1 MRKHS
6 LIMLAAGLLGFAAC
20 TGDLEDRVTSLE
32 NRLDKLEAMVNDNV
46 TSIKAILE
54 ANAKAVTINSVTT
67 TDNGYVINFSNGT
80 TATITNGQDGQDG
93 QDGAPGKD
101 GKDAVAPQIGVQEID
116 GILYWTV
123 NGELLK
129 FNGENI
135 RVTGNDGQDGT
146 PGQDGQDG
154 TPGQDGK
161 DGLTPQ
167 FKVEDGKWYV
177 KFDGT
182 EWSEVGSAVTEV
194 KSVVT
199 VETTDEAYIFHI
211 DETTVEIPKTNA
223 FAIKLDQADAIELK
237 AGERIMLTYNIVGE
251 DETTHVAVESSNFK
265 AELDEYTKTLFITA
279 PAEPVDGY
287 VLIKAT
293 RNSDGAHSAQHI
305 TFHIQDTVYGMF
317 GGEITNGED
326 IYGEW

>member
-20 TGDLEDRVTSLE
+20 TGELEDRVTSLE
-32 NRLDKLEAMVNDNV
+32 NRLDKLEALVNDNV
-46 TSIKAILE
+46 NSIKALVE

-67 TDNGYVINFSNGT
+67 TDNGYVIKFSDGT
-80 TATITNGQDGQDG
+80 TATIANG
-93 QDGAPGKD
+93 QDGAPGQD
-101 GKDAVAPQIGVQEID
+101 GKDAAAPQIGVQEID
-116 GILYWTV
+116 GVLYWTV

-135 RVTGNDGQDGT
+135 RVTGNDGQDGA
-146 PGQDGQDG
+146 PGQA
-154 TPGQDGK
+154 GQDGK
-161 DGLTPQ
+161 DGITPQ
-167 FKVEDGKWYV
+167 FKVEEGKWYIS
-177 KFDGT
+177 FDG
-182 EWSEVGSAVTEV
+182 EVWSEVGSAVTEV

-211 DETTVEIPKTNA
+211 DDTTISIPKTNA
-223 FAIKLDQADAIELK
+223 FSLKLDQDDSIELK

-326 IYGEW
+326 IYVEW

>member
-1 MRKHS
+1 
-6 LIMLAAGLLGFAAC
+6 MLAAGLLGFAAC
-20 TGDLEDRVTSLE
+20 TGELEDRVTSLE
-32 NRLDKLEAMVNDNV
+32 NRLDKLEALVNDNV
-46 TSIKAILE
+46 NSIKALVE

-67 TDNGYVINFSNGT
+67 TDNGYVIKFSDGT
-80 TATITNGQDGQDG
+80 TATITNGQDGAPGQDG
-93 QDGAPGKD
+93 QDG
-101 GKDAVAPQIGVQEID
+101 KDAAAPQIGVQEID
-116 GILYWTV
+116 GVLYWTV

-135 RVTGNDGQDGT
+135 RVTGNDGQDGA

-154 TPGQDGK
+154 K
-161 DGLTPQ
+161 DGITPQ
-167 FKVEDGKWYV
+167 FKVEEGKWYIS
-177 KFDGT
+177 FDG
-182 EWSEVGSAVTEV
+182 EVWSEVGSAVTEV

-211 DETTVEIPKTNA
+211 DDTTISIPKTNA
-223 FAIKLDQADAIELK
+223 FSLKLDQDDSIELK

-265 AELDEYTKTLFITA
+265 AELDEYTKTLFITD

>member
-20 TGDLEDRVTSLE
+20 TGELEDRVTSLE
-32 NRLDKLEAMVNDNV
+32 NRLDKLEALVNDNV
-46 TSIKAILE
+46 NSIKALVE

-67 TDNGYVINFSNGT
+67 TDNGYVIKFSDGT
-80 TATITNGQDGQDG
+80 TATITNGQDGAPGQDG
-93 QDGAPGKD
+93 QDGAPGQD
-101 GKDAVAPQIGVQEID
+101 GKDAAAPQIGVQEID
-116 GILYWTV
+116 GVLYWTV

-135 RVTGNDGQDGT
+135 RVTGNDGQDGA

-154 TPGQDGK
+154 K
-161 DGLTPQ
+161 DGITPQ
-167 FKVEDGKWYV
+167 FKVEEGKWYIS
-177 KFDGT
+177 FDG
-182 EWSEVGSAVTEV
+182 EVWSEVGSAVTEV

-211 DETTVEIPKTNA
+211 DDTTISIPKTNA
-223 FAIKLDQADAIELK
+223 FSLKLDQNDSIELK

-317 GGEITNGED
+317 GGEITYGED
-326 IYGEW
+326 IYVEW

>member
-1 MRKHS
+1 
-6 LIMLAAGLLGFAAC
+6 MLAAGLLGFAAC
-20 TGDLEDRVTSLE
+20 TGELEDRVTSLE
-32 NRLDKLEAMVNDNV
+32 NRLDKLEALVNDNV
-46 TSIKAILE
+46 NSIKALVE

-67 TDNGYVINFSNGT
+67 TDNGYVIKFSDGT
-80 TATITNGQDGQDG
+80 TATITNGQDGAPGQNG
-93 QDGAPGKD
+93 QDGAPGQD
-101 GKDAVAPQIGVQEID
+101 GKDAAAPQIGVQEID
-116 GILYWTV
+116 GVLYWTV

-135 RVTGNDGQDGT
+135 RVTGNDGQDGA

-154 TPGQDGK
+154 K
-161 DGLTPQ
+161 DGITPQ
-167 FKVEDGKWYV
+167 FKVEEGKWYIS
-177 KFDGT
+177 FDG
-182 EWSEVGSAVTEV
+182 EVWSEVGSAVTEV

-211 DETTVEIPKTNA
+211 DDTTISIPKTNA
-223 FAIKLDQADAIELK
+223 FSLKLDQDDSIELK

>member
-1 MRKHS
+1 
-6 LIMLAAGLLGFAAC
+6 MLAAGLLGFAAC
-20 TGDLEDRVTSLE
+20 TGELEDRVTSLE
-32 NRLDKLEAMVNDNV
+32 NRLDKLEALVNDNV
-46 TSIKAILE
+46 NSIKALVE

-67 TDNGYVINFSNGT
+67 TDNGYVIKFSDGT
-80 TATITNGQDGQDG
+80 TATITNGQDGAPGQNG
-93 QDGAPGKD
+93 QDGAPGQD
-101 GKDAVAPQIGVQEID
+101 GKDAAAPQIGVQEID
-116 GILYWTV
+116 GVLYWTV

-135 RVTGNDGQDGT
+135 RVTGNDGQDGA
-146 PGQDGQDG
+146 PGQA
-154 TPGQDGK
+154 GQDGK
-161 DGLTPQ
+161 DGITPQ
-167 FKVEDGKWYV
+167 FKVEEGKWYIS
-177 KFDGT
+177 FDG
-182 EWSEVGSAVTEV
+182 EVWSEVGSAVTEV

-211 DETTVEIPKTNA
+211 DDTTISIPKTNA
-223 FAIKLDQADAIELK
+223 FSLRLDQNDSIELK

>member
-20 TGDLEDRVTSLE
+20 TGELEDRVTSLE
-32 NRLDKLEAMVNDNV
+32 NRLDKLEALVNDNV
-46 TSIKAILE
+46 NSIKALVE

-67 TDNGYVINFSNGT
+67 TDNGYVIKFSDGT
-80 TATITNGQDGQDG
+80 TATITNGQDGAPGQNG
-93 QDGAPGKD
+93 QDGAPGQD
-101 GKDAVAPQIGVQEID
+101 GKDAAAPQIGVQEIE
-116 GILYWTV
+116 GVLYWTV

-135 RVTGNDGQDGT
+135 RVTGNDGQDGA
-146 PGQDGQDG
+146 PGQA
-154 TPGQDGK
+154 GQDGK
-161 DGLTPQ
+161 DGITPQ
-167 FKVEDGKWYV
+167 FKVEEGKWYIS
-177 KFDGT
+177 FDG
-182 EWSEVGSAVTEV
+182 EVWSEVGSAVTEV

-211 DETTVEIPKTNA
+211 DDTTVSIPKTNA
-223 FAIKLDQADAIELK
+223 FSLKLDQNDSIELK

-326 IYGEW
+326 IYVEW

>member
-20 TGDLEDRVTSLE
+20 TGELEDRVTSLE
-32 NRLDKLEAMVNDNV
+32 NRLDKLEALVNDNV
-46 TSIKAILE
+46 NSIKALVE

-67 TDNGYVINFSNGT
+67 TDNGYVIKFSDGT
-80 TATITNGQDGQDG
+80 TATITNGQDGAPGQDG
-93 QDGAPGKD
+93 QDGAPGQD
-101 GKDAVAPQIGVQEID
+101 GKDAAAPQIGVQEID
-116 GILYWTV
+116 GVLYWTV

-135 RVTGNDGQDGT
+135 RVTGNDGQDGA

-154 TPGQDGK
+154 K
-161 DGLTPQ
+161 DGITPQ
-167 FKVEDGKWYV
+167 FKVEEGKWYIS
-177 KFDGT
+177 FDG
-182 EWSEVGSAVTEV
+182 EVWSEVGSAVTEV

-211 DETTVEIPKTNA
+211 DDTTISIPKTNA
-223 FAIKLDQADAIELK
+223 FSLKLDQNDSIELK

-251 DETTHVAVESSNFK
+251 DKTTHVAVESSNFK

>member
-20 TGDLEDRVTSLE
+20 TGELEDRVTSLE
-32 NRLDKLEAMVNDNV
+32 NRLDKLEALVNDNV
-46 TSIKAILE
+46 NSIKALVE

-67 TDNGYVINFSNGT
+67 TDNGYVIKFSDGT
-80 TATITNGQDGQDG
+80 TATITNGQDGAPGQNG
-93 QDGAPGKD
+93 QDGAPGQD
-101 GKDAVAPQIGVQEID
+101 GKDAAAPQIGVQEID
-116 GILYWTV
+116 GVLYWTV

-135 RVTGNDGQDGT
+135 RVTGNDGQDGA

-154 TPGQDGK
+154 K
-161 DGLTPQ
+161 DGITPQ
-167 FKVEDGKWYV
+167 FKVEEGKWYIS
-177 KFDGT
+177 FDG
-182 EWSEVGSAVTEV
+182 EVWSEVGSAVTEV

-211 DETTVEIPKTNA
+211 DDTTVSIPKTNA
-223 FAIKLDQADAIELK
+223 FSLKLDQKDSIEVK

-251 DETTHVAVESSNFK
+251 DKTTHVAVESSNFK

>member
-20 TGDLEDRVTSLE
+20 TGELEDRVTSLE
-32 NRLDKLEAMVNDNV
+32 NRLDKLEALVNDNV
-46 TSIKAILE
+46 NSIKALVE

-67 TDNGYVINFSNGT
+67 TDNGYVIKFSDGT
-80 TATITNGQDGQDG
+80 TATITNGQDGAPGQNG
-93 QDGAPGKD
+93 QDGAPGQD
-101 GKDAVAPQIGVQEID
+101 GKDAAAPQIGVQEID
-116 GILYWTV
+116 GVLYWTV

-135 RVTGNDGQDGT
+135 RVTGNDGQDGA
-146 PGQDGQDG
+146 PGQA
-154 TPGQDGK
+154 GQDGK
-161 DGLTPQ
+161 DGITPQ
-167 FKVEDGKWYV
+167 FKVEEGKWYIS
-177 KFDGT
+177 FDG
-182 EWSEVGSAVTEV
+182 EVWSEVGSAVTEV

-211 DETTVEIPKTNA
+211 DDTTVSIPKTNA
-223 FAIKLDQADAIELK
+223 FSLKLDQNDSIELK

>member
-1 MRKHS
+1 
-6 LIMLAAGLLGFAAC
+6 MLAAGLLGFAAC
-20 TGDLEDRVTSLE
+20 TGELEDRVTSLE
-32 NRLDKLEAMVNDNV
+32 NRLDKLEALVNDNV
-46 TSIKAILE
+46 NSIKALVE

-67 TDNGYVINFSNGT
+67 TDNGYVIKFSDGT
-80 TATITNGQDGQDG
+80 TATITNGQDGAPGQDG
-93 QDGAPGKD
+93 QDGAPGQD
-101 GKDAVAPQIGVQEID
+101 GKDAADPQIGVQEID
-116 GILYWTV
+116 GVLYWTV

-135 RVTGNDGQDGT
+135 RVTGNDGQDGA

-154 TPGQDGK
+154 K
-161 DGLTPQ
+161 DGITPQ
-167 FKVEDGKWYV
+167 FKVEEGKWYIS
-177 KFDGT
+177 FDG
-182 EWSEVGSAVTEV
+182 EVWSEVGSAVTEV

-211 DETTVEIPKTNA
+211 DDTTISIPKTNA
-223 FAIKLDQADAIELK
+223 FSLKLDQDDSIELK

>member
-20 TGDLEDRVTSLE
+20 TGELEDRVTSLE
-32 NRLDKLEAMVNDNV
+32 NRLDKLEALVNDNV
-46 TSIKAILE
+46 NSIKALVE

-67 TDNGYVINFSNGT
+67 TDNGYVIKFSDGT
-80 TATITNGQDGQDG
+80 TATITNGQDGAPGQNG
-93 QDGAPGKD
+93 QDGAPGQD
-101 GKDAVAPQIGVQEID
+101 GKDAAAPQIGVQEID
-116 GILYWTV
+116 GVLYWTV

-135 RVTGNDGQDGT
+135 RVTGNDGQDGA
-146 PGQDGQDG
+146 PGQA
-154 TPGQDGK
+154 GQDGK
-161 DGLTPQ
+161 DGITPQ
-167 FKVEDGKWYV
+167 FKVEEGKWYIS
-177 KFDGT
+177 FDGT

-211 DETTVEIPKTNA
+211 DDTTVSIPKTNA
-223 FAIKLDQADAIELK
+223 FSLKLDQNDSIELK

>member
-1 MRKHS
+1 
-6 LIMLAAGLLGFAAC
+6 MLAAGLLGFAAC
-20 TGDLEDRVTSLE
+20 TGELEDRVTSLE
-32 NRLDKLEAMVNDNV
+32 NRLDKLEALVNDNV
-46 TSIKAILE
+46 NSIKALVE

-67 TDNGYVINFSNGT
+67 TDNGYVIKFSDGT
-80 TATITNGQDGQDG
+80 TATITNGQDGAPGQNG
-93 QDGAPGKD
+93 QDGAPGQD
-101 GKDAVAPQIGVQEID
+101 GKDAAAPQIGVQEID
-116 GILYWTV
+116 GVLYWTV

-135 RVTGNDGQDGT
+135 RVTGNDGQDGA

-154 TPGQDGK
+154 K
-161 DGLTPQ
+161 DGITPQ
-167 FKVEDGKWYV
+167 FKVEEGKWYIS
-177 KFDGT
+177 FDG
-182 EWSEVGSAVTEV
+182 EVWSEVGSAVTEV

-211 DETTVEIPKTNA
+211 DDTTISIPKTNA
-223 FAIKLDQADAIELK
+223 FSLRLDQKDSIELK

>member
-20 TGDLEDRVTSLE
+20 TGELEDRVTSLE
-32 NRLDKLEAMVNDNV
+32 NRLDKLEALVNDNV
-46 TSIKAILE
+46 NSIKALVE

-67 TDNGYVINFSNGT
+67 TDNGYVIKFSDGT
-80 TATITNGQDGQDG
+80 TATITNGQDGAPGQDG
-93 QDGAPGKD
+93 QDGAPGQD
-101 GKDAVAPQIGVQEID
+101 GKDAAAPQIGVQEID
-116 GILYWTV
+116 GVLYWTV

-135 RVTGNDGQDGT
+135 RVTGNDGQDGA
-146 PGQDGQDG
+146 PGQA
-154 TPGQDGK
+154 GQDGK
-161 DGLTPQ
+161 DGITPQ
-167 FKVEDGKWYV
+167 FKVEEGKWYIS
-177 KFDGT
+177 FDG
-182 EWSEVGSAVTEV
+182 EVWSEVGSAVTEV

-211 DETTVEIPKTNA
+211 DDTTISIPKTNA
-223 FAIKLDQADAIELK
+223 FSLRLDQKDSIELK

>member
-1 MRKHS
+1 
-6 LIMLAAGLLGFAAC
+6 MLAAGLLGFAAC

-80 TATITNGQDGQDG
+80 TATITNGQDGAPGQNG
-93 QDGAPGKD
+93 QDGAPGQD
-101 GKDAVAPQIGVQEID
+101 GKDAAAPQIGVQEID
-116 GILYWTV
+116 GVLYWTV

-135 RVTGNDGQDGT
+135 RVTGNDGQDGA
-146 PGQDGQDG
+146 PGQA
-154 TPGQDGK
+154 GQDGK
-161 DGLTPQ
+161 DGITPQ
-167 FKVEDGKWYV
+167 FKVEEGKWYIS
-177 KFDGT
+177 FDG
-182 EWSEVGSAVTEV
+182 EVWSEVGSAVTEV

-211 DETTVEIPKTNA
+211 DDTTISIPKTNA
-223 FAIKLDQADAIELK
+223 FSLKLDQNDSIELK

-251 DETTHVAVESSNFK
+251 DKTTHVAVESSNFK

-326 IYGEW
+326 IYVEW

>member
-1 MRKHS
+1 
-6 LIMLAAGLLGFAAC
+6 MLAAGLLGFAAC
-20 TGDLEDRVTSLE
+20 TGELEDRVTSLE
-32 NRLDKLEAMVNDNV
+32 NRLDKLEALVNDNV
-46 TSIKAILE
+46 NSIKALVE

-67 TDNGYVINFSNGT
+67 TDNGYVIKFSDGT
-80 TATITNGQDGQDG
+80 TATITNGQDGAPGQDG
-93 QDGAPGKD
+93 QDGAPGQD
-101 GKDAVAPQIGVQEID
+101 GKDAAAPQIGVQEID
-116 GILYWTV
+116 GVLYWTV

-135 RVTGNDGQDGT
+135 RVTGNDGQDGA
-146 PGQDGQDG
+146 PGQA
-154 TPGQDGK
+154 GQDGK
-161 DGLTPQ
+161 DGITPQ
-167 FKVEDGKWYV
+167 FKVEEGKWYIS
-177 KFDGT
+177 FDG
-182 EWSEVGSAVTEV
+182 EVWSEVGSAVTEV

-211 DETTVEIPKTNA
+211 DDTTISIPKTNA
-223 FAIKLDQADAIELK
+223 FSLRLDQKDSIELK

>member
-1 MRKHS
+1 
-6 LIMLAAGLLGFAAC
+6 MLAAGLLGFAAC
-20 TGDLEDRVTSLE
+20 TGELEDRVTSLE
-32 NRLDKLEAMVNDNV
+32 NRLDKLEALVNDNV
-46 TSIKAILE
+46 NSIKALVE

-67 TDNGYVINFSNGT
+67 TDNGYVIKFSDGT
-80 TATITNGQDGQDG
+80 TATITNGQDGAPGQNG
-93 QDGAPGKD
+93 QDGAPGQD
-101 GKDAVAPQIGVQEID
+101 GKDAAAPQIGVQEID
-116 GILYWTV
+116 GVLYWTV

-135 RVTGNDGQDGT
+135 RVTGNDGQDGA

-154 TPGQDGK
+154 K
-161 DGLTPQ
+161 DGITPQ
-167 FKVEDGKWYV
+167 FKVEEGKWYIS
-177 KFDGT
+177 FDG
-182 EWSEVGSAVTEV
+182 EVWSEVGSAVTEV

-211 DETTVEIPKTNA
+211 DDTTISIPKTNA
-223 FAIKLDQADAIELK
+223 FSLKLDQDDSIELK

-326 IYGEW
+326 IYREW

>member
-1 MRKHS
+1 
-6 LIMLAAGLLGFAAC
+6 MLAAGLLGFAAC
-20 TGDLEDRVTSLE
+20 TGELEDRVTSLE
-32 NRLDKLEAMVNDNV
+32 NRLDKLEALVNDNV
-46 TSIKAILE
+46 NSIKALVE

-67 TDNGYVINFSNGT
+67 TDNGYVIKFSDGT
-80 TATITNGQDGQDG
+80 TATITNGQDGAPGQNG
-93 QDGAPGKD
+93 QDGAPGQD
-101 GKDAVAPQIGVQEID
+101 GKDAAAPQIGVQEID
-116 GILYWTV
+116 GVLYWTV

-135 RVTGNDGQDGT
+135 RVTGNDGQDGA

-154 TPGQDGK
+154 K
-161 DGLTPQ
+161 DGITPQ
-167 FKVEDGKWYV
+167 FKVEEGKWYIS
-177 KFDGT
+177 FDG
-182 EWSEVGSAVTEV
+182 EVWSEVGSAVTEV

-211 DETTVEIPKTNA
+211 DDTTISIPKTNA
-223 FAIKLDQADAIELK
+223 FSLKLDQNDSIELK

-251 DETTHVAVESSNFK
+251 DKTTHVAVESSNFK

-326 IYGEW
+326 IYVEW

>member
-1 MRKHS
+1 
-6 LIMLAAGLLGFAAC
+6 MLAAGLLGFAAC
-20 TGDLEDRVTSLE
+20 TGELEDRVTSLE
-32 NRLDKLEAMVNDNV
+32 NRLDKLEALVNDNV
-46 TSIKAILE
+46 NSIKALVE

-67 TDNGYVINFSNGT
+67 TDNGYVIKFSDGT
-80 TATITNGQDGQDG
+80 TATITNGQDGAPGQNG
-93 QDGAPGKD
+93 QDGAPGQD
-101 GKDAVAPQIGVQEID
+101 GKDAAAPQIGVQEID
-116 GILYWTV
+116 GVLYWTV

-135 RVTGNDGQDGT
+135 RVTGNDGQDGA

-154 TPGQDGK
+154 K
-161 DGLTPQ
+161 DGITPQ
-167 FKVEDGKWYV
+167 FKVEEGKWYIS
-177 KFDGT
+177 FDG
-182 EWSEVGSAVTEV
+182 EVWSEVGSAVTEV

-211 DETTVEIPKTNA
+211 DDTTISIPKTNA
-223 FAIKLDQADAIELK
+223 FSLKLDQNDSIELK

-326 IYGEW
+326 IYVEW

>member
-20 TGDLEDRVTSLE
+20 TGELEDRVTSLE
-32 NRLDKLEAMVNDNV
+32 NRLDKLEALVNDNV
-46 TSIKAILE
+46 NSIKALVE

-67 TDNGYVINFSNGT
+67 TDNGYVIKFSDGT
-80 TATITNGQDGQDG
+80 TATITNGQDGAPGQDG
-93 QDGAPGKD
+93 QDGAPGQD
-101 GKDAVAPQIGVQEID
+101 GKDAAAPQIGVQEID
-116 GILYWTV
+116 GVLYWTV

-135 RVTGNDGQDGT
+135 RVTGNDGQDGA
-146 PGQDGQDG
+146 PGQA
-154 TPGQDGK
+154 GQDGK
-161 DGLTPQ
+161 DGITPQ
-167 FKVEDGKWYV
+167 FKVEEGKWYIS
-177 KFDGT
+177 FDG
-182 EWSEVGSAVTEV
+182 EVWSEVGSAVTEV

-199 VETTDEAYIFHI
+199 VETTDKAYIFHI
-211 DETTVEIPKTNA
+211 DDTTISIPKTNA
-223 FAIKLDQADAIELK
+223 FSLRLDQKDSIELK

-251 DETTHVAVESSNFK
+251 DKTTHVAVESSNSK

>member
-20 TGDLEDRVTSLE
+20 TGELEDRVTSLE
-32 NRLDKLEAMVNDNV
+32 NRLDKLEALVNDNV
-46 TSIKAILE
+46 NSIKALVE

-67 TDNGYVINFSNGT
+67 TDNGYVIKFSDGT
-80 TATITNGQDGQDG
+80 TATITNGQDGAPGQDG
-93 QDGAPGKD
+93 QDGAPGQD
-101 GKDAVAPQIGVQEID
+101 GKDAAAPQIGVQEID
-116 GILYWTV
+116 GVLYWTV

-135 RVTGNDGQDGT
+135 RVTGNDGQDGA

-154 TPGQDGK
+154 K
-161 DGLTPQ
+161 DGITPQ
-167 FKVEDGKWYV
+167 FKVEEGKWYIS
-177 KFDGT
+177 FDG
-182 EWSEVGSAVTEV
+182 EVWSEVGSAVTEV

-211 DETTVEIPKTNA
+211 DDTTVSIPKTNA
-223 FAIKLDQADAIELK
+223 FSLKLDQNDSIELK

-326 IYGEW
+326 IYVEW

>member
-1 MRKHS
+1 
-6 LIMLAAGLLGFAAC
+6 MLAAGLLGFAAC
-20 TGDLEDRVTSLE
+20 TGELEDRVTSLE
-32 NRLDKLEAMVNDNV
+32 NRLDKLEALVNDNV
-46 TSIKAILE
+46 NSIKALVE

-67 TDNGYVINFSNGT
+67 TDNGYVIKFSDGT
-80 TATITNGQDGQDG
+80 TATITNGQDGAPGQDG
-93 QDGAPGKD
+93 QDGAPGQD
-101 GKDAVAPQIGVQEID
+101 GKDAAAPQIGVQEID
-116 GILYWTV
+116 GVLYWTV

-135 RVTGNDGQDGT
+135 RVTGNDGQDGA

-154 TPGQDGK
+154 K
-161 DGLTPQ
+161 DGITPQ
-167 FKVEDGKWYV
+167 FKVEEGKWYIS
-177 KFDGT
+177 FDG
-182 EWSEVGSAVTEV
+182 EVWSEVGSAVTEV

-211 DETTVEIPKTNA
+211 DDTTISIPKTNA
-223 FAIKLDQADAIELK
+223 FSLRLDQKDSIELK

-251 DETTHVAVESSNFK
+251 DKTTHVAVESSNFK

>member
-20 TGDLEDRVTSLE
+20 TGELEDRVTSLE
-32 NRLDKLEAMVNDNV
+32 NRLDKLEALVNDNV
-46 TSIKAILE
+46 NSIKALVE

-67 TDNGYVINFSNGT
+67 TDNGYVIKFSDGT
-80 TATITNGQDGQDG
+80 TATITNGQDGAPGQNG
-93 QDGAPGKD
+93 QDGAPGQD
-101 GKDAVAPQIGVQEID
+101 GKDAAAPQIGVQEID
-116 GILYWTV
+116 GVLYWTV

-135 RVTGNDGQDGT
+135 RVTGNDGQDGA

-154 TPGQDGK
+154 K
-161 DGLTPQ
+161 DGITPQ
-167 FKVEDGKWYV
+167 FKVEEGKWYIS
-177 KFDGT
+177 FDG
-182 EWSEVGSAVTEV
+182 EVWSEVGSAVTEV

-211 DETTVEIPKTNA
+211 DDTTISIPKTNA
-223 FAIKLDQADAIELK
+223 FSLKLDQNDSIELK

-326 IYGEW
+326 IYVEW

>member
-20 TGDLEDRVTSLE
+20 TGELEDRVTSLE
-32 NRLDKLEAMVNDNV
+32 NRLDKLEALVNDNV
-46 TSIKAILE
+46 NSIKALVE

-67 TDNGYVINFSNGT
+67 TDNGYVIKFSDGT
-80 TATITNGQDGQDG
+80 TATITNGQDGAPGQDG
-93 QDGAPGKD
+93 QDGAPGQD
-101 GKDAVAPQIGVQEID
+101 GKDAAAPQIGVQEID
-116 GILYWTV
+116 GVLYWTV

-135 RVTGNDGQDGT
+135 RVTGNDGQDGA

-154 TPGQDGK
+154 K
-161 DGLTPQ
+161 DGITPQ
-167 FKVEDGKWYV
+167 FKVEEGKWYIS
-177 KFDGT
+177 FDG
-182 EWSEVGSAVTEV
+182 EVWSEVGSAVTEV

-211 DETTVEIPKTNA
+211 DDTTISIPKTNA
-223 FAIKLDQADAIELK
+223 FSLKLDQDDSIELK
-237 AGERIMLTYNIVGE
+237 EGERIMLTYNIVGE

>member
-20 TGDLEDRVTSLE
+20 TGELEDRVTSLE
-32 NRLDKLEAMVNDNV
+32 NRLDKLEALVNDNV
-46 TSIKAILE
+46 NSIKALVE

-67 TDNGYVINFSNGT
+67 TDNGYVIKFSDGT
-80 TATITNGQDGQDG
+80 TATITNGQDGAPGQDG
-93 QDGAPGKD
+93 QDG
-101 GKDAVAPQIGVQEID
+101 KDAAAPQIGVQEID
-116 GILYWTV
+116 GVLYWTV

-135 RVTGNDGQDGT
+135 RVTGNDGQDGA

-154 TPGQDGK
+154 K
-161 DGLTPQ
+161 DGITPQ
-167 FKVEDGKWYV
+167 FKVEEGKWYIS
-177 KFDGT
+177 FDG
-182 EWSEVGSAVTEV
+182 EVWSEVGSAVTEV

-211 DETTVEIPKTNA
+211 DDTTISIPKTNA
-223 FAIKLDQADAIELK
+223 FSLKLDQDDSIELK

-293 RNSDGAHSAQHI
+293 RNSDGAHIAQHI

>member
-1 MRKHS
+1 
-6 LIMLAAGLLGFAAC
+6 MLAAGLLGFAAC
-20 TGDLEDRVTSLE
+20 TGELEDRVTSLE
-32 NRLDKLEAMVNDNV
+32 NRLDKLEALVNDNV
-46 TSIKAILE
+46 NSIKALVE

-67 TDNGYVINFSNGT
+67 TDNGYVIKFSDGT
-80 TATITNGQDGQDG
+80 TATITNGQDGAPGQDG
-93 QDGAPGKD
+93 QDGAPGQD
-101 GKDAVAPQIGVQEID
+101 GKDAAAPQIGVQEID
-116 GILYWTV
+116 GVLYWTV

-135 RVTGNDGQDGT
+135 RVTGNDGQDGA
-146 PGQDGQDG
+146 PGQA
-154 TPGQDGK
+154 GQDGK
-161 DGLTPQ
+161 DGITPQ
-167 FKVEDGKWYV
+167 FKVEEGKWYIS
-177 KFDGT
+177 FDG
-182 EWSEVGSAVTEV
+182 EVWSEVGSAVTEV

-211 DETTVEIPKTNA
+211 DDTTVSIPKTNA
-223 FAIKLDQADAIELK
+223 FSLRLDQKDSIELK

>member
-1 MRKHS
+1 
-6 LIMLAAGLLGFAAC
+6 MLAAGLLGFAAC
-20 TGDLEDRVTSLE
+20 TGELEDRVTSLE
-32 NRLDKLEAMVNDNV
+32 NRLDKLEALVNDNV
-46 TSIKAILE
+46 NSIKALVE

-67 TDNGYVINFSNGT
+67 TDNGYVIKFSDGT
-80 TATITNGQDGQDG
+80 TATITNGQDGAPGQDG
-93 QDGAPGKD
+93 QDGAPGQD
-101 GKDAVAPQIGVQEID
+101 GKDAAAPQIGVQEID
-116 GILYWTV
+116 GVLYWTV

-135 RVTGNDGQDGT
+135 RVTGNDGQDGA
-146 PGQDGQDG
+146 PGQA
-154 TPGQDGK
+154 GQDGK
-161 DGLTPQ
+161 DGITPQ
-167 FKVEDGKWYV
+167 FKVEEGKWYIS
-177 KFDGT
+177 FDG
-182 EWSEVGSAVTEV
+182 EVWSEVGSAVTEV

-211 DETTVEIPKTNA
+211 DDTTVSIPKTNA
-223 FAIKLDQADAIELK
+223 FSLKLDQNDSIELK

-251 DETTHVAVESSNFK
+251 DKTTHVAVESSNFK

>member
-1 MRKHS
+1 
-6 LIMLAAGLLGFAAC
+6 MLAAGLLGFAAC
-20 TGDLEDRVTSLE
+20 TGELEDRVTSLE
-32 NRLDKLEAMVNDNV
+32 NRLDKLEALVNDNV
-46 TSIKAILE
+46 NSIKALVE

-67 TDNGYVINFSNGT
+67 TDNGYVIKFSDGT
-80 TATITNGQDGQDG
+80 TATITNGQDGAPGQNG
-93 QDGAPGKD
+93 QDGAPGQD
-101 GKDAVAPQIGVQEID
+101 GKDAAAPQIGVQEID
-116 GILYWTV
+116 GVLYWTV

-135 RVTGNDGQDGT
+135 RVTGNDGQDGA
-146 PGQDGQDG
+146 PGQA
-154 TPGQDGK
+154 GQDGK
-161 DGLTPQ
+161 DGITPQ
-167 FKVEDGKWYV
+167 FKVEEGKWYIS
-177 KFDGT
+177 FDG
-182 EWSEVGSAVTEV
+182 EVWSEVGSAVTEV

-211 DETTVEIPKTNA
+211 DDTTVSIPKTNS
-223 FAIKLDQADAIELK
+223 FSLRLDQKDSIELK

-251 DETTHVAVESSNFK
+251 DKTTHVAVESSNFK

>member
-20 TGDLEDRVTSLE
+20 TGELEDRVTSLE
-32 NRLDKLEAMVNDNV
+32 NRLDKLEALVNDNV
-46 TSIKAILE
+46 NSIKALVE

-67 TDNGYVINFSNGT
+67 TDNGYVIKFSDGT
-80 TATITNGQDGQDG
+80 TATITNGQDG
-93 QDGAPGKD
+93 APGQD
-101 GKDAVAPQIGVQEID
+101 GKDAAAPQIGVQEID
-116 GILYWTV
+116 GVLYWTV

-135 RVTGNDGQDGT
+135 RVTGNDGQDGA
-146 PGQDGQDG
+146 PGQA
-154 TPGQDGK
+154 GQDGK
-161 DGLTPQ
+161 DGITPQ
-167 FKVEDGKWYV
+167 FKVEEGKWYIS
-177 KFDGT
+177 FDG
-182 EWSEVGSAVTEV
+182 EVWSEVGSAVTEV

-211 DETTVEIPKTNA
+211 DDTTISIPKTNA
-223 FAIKLDQADAIELK
+223 FSLKLDQNDSIELK

-251 DETTHVAVESSNFK
+251 DKTTHVAVESSNFK

-317 GGEITNGED
+317 GGEITNGEN
-326 IYGEW
+326 ISGEW

>member
-20 TGDLEDRVTSLE
+20 TGELEDRVTSLE
-32 NRLDKLEAMVNDNV
+32 NRLDKLEALVNDNV
-46 TSIKAILE
+46 NSIKALVE

-67 TDNGYVINFSNGT
+67 TDNGYVIKFSDGT
-80 TATITNGQDGQDG
+80 TATITNGQDGAPGQNG
-93 QDGAPGKD
+93 QDGAPGQD
-101 GKDAVAPQIGVQEID
+101 GKDAAAPQIGVQEID
-116 GILYWTV
+116 GVLYWTV

-135 RVTGNDGQDGT
+135 RATGNDGQDGA
-146 PGQDGQDG
+146 PGQA
-154 TPGQDGK
+154 GQDGK
-161 DGLTPQ
+161 DGITPQ
-167 FKVEDGKWYV
+167 FKVEEGKWYIS
-177 KFDGT
+177 FDG
-182 EWSEVGSAVTEV
+182 EVWSEVGSAVTEV

-211 DETTVEIPKTNA
+211 DDTTISIPKTNA
-223 FAIKLDQADAIELK
+223 FSLRLDQKDSIELK

-251 DETTHVAVESSNFK
+251 DKTTHVAVESSNFK

-326 IYGEW
+326 IYVEW

>member
-20 TGDLEDRVTSLE
+20 TGELEDRVTSLE
-32 NRLDKLEAMVNDNV
+32 NRLDKLEALVNDNV
-46 TSIKAILE
+46 NSIKALVE

-67 TDNGYVINFSNGT
+67 TDNGYVIKFSDGT
-80 TATITNGQDGQDG
+80 TATIANG
-93 QDGAPGKD
+93 QDGAPGQD
-101 GKDAVAPQIGVQEID
+101 GKDAAAPQIGVQEID
-116 GILYWTV
+116 GVLYWTV

-135 RVTGNDGQDGT
+135 RVTGNDGQDGA
-146 PGQDGQDG
+146 PGQA
-154 TPGQDGK
+154 GQDGK
-161 DGLTPQ
+161 DGITPQ
-167 FKVEDGKWYV
+167 FKVEEGKWYIS
-177 KFDGT
+177 FDG
-182 EWSEVGSAVTEV
+182 EVWSEVGSAVTEV

-211 DETTVEIPKTNA
+211 DDTTISIPKTNA
-223 FAIKLDQADAIELK
+223 FSLKLDQNDSIELK

-305 TFHIQDTVYGMF
+305 TFHIQDTVYGLF

>member
-20 TGDLEDRVTSLE
+20 TGELEDRVTSLE
-32 NRLDKLEAMVNDNV
+32 NRLDKLEALVNDNV
-46 TSIKAILE
+46 NSIKALVE

-67 TDNGYVINFSNGT
+67 TDNGYVIKFSDGT
-80 TATITNGQDGQDG
+80 TATITNGQDGAPGQNG
-93 QDGAPGKD
+93 QDGAPGQD
-101 GKDAVAPQIGVQEID
+101 GKDAAAPQIGVQEID
-116 GILYWTV
+116 GVLYWTV

-135 RVTGNDGQDGT
+135 RVTGNDGQDGA

-154 TPGQDGK
+154 K
-161 DGLTPQ
+161 DGITPQ
-167 FKVEDGKWYV
+167 FKVEEGKWYIS
-177 KFDGT
+177 FDG
-182 EWSEVGSAVTEV
+182 EVWSEVGSAVTEV

-211 DETTVEIPKTNA
+211 DDTTISIPKTNA
-223 FAIKLDQADAIELK
+223 FSLKLDQDDSIELK

-265 AELDEYTKTLFITA
+265 AEIDEYTKTLFITA

>member
-1 MRKHS
+1 
-6 LIMLAAGLLGFAAC
+6 MLAAGLLGFAAC
-20 TGDLEDRVTSLE
+20 TGELEDRVTSLE
-32 NRLDKLEAMVNDNV
+32 NRLDKLEALVNDNV
-46 TSIKAILE
+46 NSIKALVE

-67 TDNGYVINFSNGT
+67 TDNGYVIKFSDGT
-80 TATITNGQDGQDG
+80 TATITNGQDGAPGQDG
-93 QDGAPGKD
+93 QDGAPGQD
-101 GKDAVAPQIGVQEID
+101 GKDAAAPQIGVQEID
-116 GILYWTV
+116 GVLYWTV

-135 RVTGNDGQDGT
+135 RVTGNDGQDGA
-146 PGQDGQDG
+146 PGQA
-154 TPGQDGK
+154 GQDGK
-161 DGLTPQ
+161 DGITPQ
-167 FKVEDGKWYV
+167 FKVEEGKWYIS
-177 KFDGT
+177 FDG
-182 EWSEVGSAVTEV
+182 EVWSEVGSAVTEV

-211 DETTVEIPKTNA
+211 DDTTVSIPKTNA
-223 FAIKLDQADAIELK
+223 FSLKLDQNDSIELK

-326 IYGEW
+326 IYVEW

>member
-20 TGDLEDRVTSLE
+20 TGELEDRVTSLE
-32 NRLDKLEAMVNDNV
+32 NRLDKLEALVNDNV
-46 TSIKAILE
+46 NSIKALVE

-67 TDNGYVINFSNGT
+67 TDNGYVIKFSDGT
-80 TATITNGQDGQDG
+80 TATITNGQDGAPGQNG
-93 QDGAPGKD
+93 QDGAPGQD
-101 GKDAVAPQIGVQEID
+101 GKDAAAPQIGVQEID
-116 GILYWTV
+116 GVLYWTV

-135 RVTGNDGQDGT
+135 RVTGNDGQDGA

-154 TPGQDGK
+154 K
-161 DGLTPQ
+161 DGITPQ
-167 FKVEDGKWYV
+167 FKVEEGKWYIS
-177 KFDGT
+177 FDG
-182 EWSEVGSAVTEV
+182 EVWSEVGSAVTEV

-211 DETTVEIPKTNA
+211 DDTTISIPKTNA
-223 FAIKLDQADAIELK
+223 FSLKLDQKDSIELK

-251 DETTHVAVESSNFK
+251 DKTTHVAVESSNFK

>member
-20 TGDLEDRVTSLE
+20 TGELEDRVTSLE
-32 NRLDKLEAMVNDNV
+32 NRLDKLEALVNDNV
-46 TSIKAILE
+46 NSIKALVE

-67 TDNGYVINFSNGT
+67 TDNGYVIKFSDGT
-80 TATITNGQDGQDG
+80 TATITNGQDGAPGQNG
-93 QDGAPGKD
+93 QDGAPGQD
-101 GKDAVAPQIGVQEID
+101 GKDAAAPQIGVQEID
-116 GILYWTV
+116 GVLYWTV

-135 RVTGNDGQDGT
+135 RVTGNDGQDGA
-146 PGQDGQDG
+146 PGQA
-154 TPGQDGK
+154 GQDGK
-161 DGLTPQ
+161 DGITPQ
-167 FKVEDGKWYV
+167 FKVEEGKWYIS
-177 KFDGT
+177 FDG
-182 EWSEVGSAVTEV
+182 EVWSEVGSAVTEV

-211 DETTVEIPKTNA
+211 DDTTISIPKTNA
-223 FAIKLDQADAIELK
+223 FSLKLDQNDSIELK
-237 AGERIMLTYNIVGE
+237 AGERIMLTYDIVGE

-326 IYGEW
+326 IYVEW

>member
-20 TGDLEDRVTSLE
+20 TGELEDRVTSLE
-32 NRLDKLEAMVNDNV
+32 NRLDKLEALVNDNV
-46 TSIKAILE
+46 NSIKALVE

-67 TDNGYVINFSNGT
+67 TDNGYVIKFSDGT
-80 TATITNGQDGQDG
+80 TATITNGQDGAPGQNG
-93 QDGAPGKD
+93 QDGAPGQD
-101 GKDAVAPQIGVQEID
+101 GKDAAAPQIGVQEID
-116 GILYWTV
+116 GVLYWTV

-135 RVTGNDGQDGT
+135 RVTGNDGQDGA

-154 TPGQDGK
+154 K
-161 DGLTPQ
+161 DGITPQ
-167 FKVEDGKWYV
+167 FKVEEGKWYIS
-177 KFDGT
+177 FDG
-182 EWSEVGSAVTEV
+182 EVWSEVGSAVTEV

-211 DETTVEIPKTNA
+211 DDTTVSIPKTNA
-223 FAIKLDQADAIELK
+223 FSLRLDQKDSIELK

-326 IYGEW
+326 IYVEW

>member
-1 MRKHS
+1 
-6 LIMLAAGLLGFAAC
+6 MLAAGLLGFAAC
-20 TGDLEDRVTSLE
+20 TGELEDRVTSLE
-32 NRLDKLEAMVNDNV
+32 NRLDKLEALVNDNV
-46 TSIKAILE
+46 NSIKALVE

-67 TDNGYVINFSNGT
+67 TDNGYVIKFSDGT
-80 TATITNGQDGQDG
+80 TATITNGQDGAPGQDG
-93 QDGAPGKD
+93 QDGAPGQD
-101 GKDAVAPQIGVQEID
+101 GKDAAAPQIGVQEID
-116 GILYWTV
+116 GVLYWTV

-135 RVTGNDGQDGT
+135 RVTGNDGQDGA
-146 PGQDGQDG
+146 PGQA
-154 TPGQDGK
+154 GQDGK
-161 DGLTPQ
+161 DGITPQ
-167 FKVEDGKWYV
+167 FKVEEGKWYIS
-177 KFDGT
+177 FDV
-182 EWSEVGSAVTEV
+182 EVWSEVGSAVTEF

-211 DETTVEIPKTNA
+211 DDTTVSIPKTNA
-223 FAIKLDQADAIELK
+223 FSLRLDQKDSIELK

-251 DETTHVAVESSNFK
+251 DKTTHVAVESSNFK

>member
-20 TGDLEDRVTSLE
+20 TGELEDRVTSLE
-32 NRLDKLEAMVNDNV
+32 NRLDKLEALVNDNV
-46 TSIKAILE
+46 NSIKALVE

-67 TDNGYVINFSNGT
+67 TDNGYVIKFSDGT
-80 TATITNGQDGQDG
+80 TATITNGQDGAPGQNG
-93 QDGAPGKD
+93 QDGAPGQD
-101 GKDAVAPQIGVQEID
+101 GKDAAAPQIGVQEID
-116 GILYWTV
+116 GVLYWTV

-135 RVTGNDGQDGT
+135 RVTGNDGQDGA
-146 PGQDGQDG
+146 PGQA
-154 TPGQDGK
+154 GQDGK
-161 DGLTPQ
+161 DGITPQ
-167 FKVEDGKWYV
+167 FKVEEGKWYIS
-177 KFDGT
+177 FDGA

-211 DETTVEIPKTNA
+211 DDTTISIPKTNA
-223 FAIKLDQADAIELK
+223 FSLKLDQDDSIELK

>member
-1 MRKHS
+1 
-6 LIMLAAGLLGFAAC
+6 MLAAGLLGFAAC
-20 TGDLEDRVTSLE
+20 TGELEDRVTSLE
-32 NRLDKLEAMVNDNV
+32 NRLDKLEALVNDNV
-46 TSIKAILE
+46 NSIKALVE

-67 TDNGYVINFSNGT
+67 TDNGYVIKFSDGT
-80 TATITNGQDGQDG
+80 TATITNGQDGAPGQNG
-93 QDGAPGKD
+93 QDGAPGQD
-101 GKDAVAPQIGVQEID
+101 GKDAAAPQIGVQEID
-116 GILYWTV
+116 GVLYWTV

-135 RVTGNDGQDGT
+135 RVTGNDGQDGA

-154 TPGQDGK
+154 K
-161 DGLTPQ
+161 DGITPQ
-167 FKVEDGKWYV
+167 FKVEEGKWYIS
-177 KFDGT
+177 FDG
-182 EWSEVGSAVTEV
+182 EVWSEVGSAVTEV

-211 DETTVEIPKTNA
+211 DDTTVSIPKTNA
-223 FAIKLDQADAIELK
+223 FSLRLDQKDSIELK

-251 DETTHVAVESSNFK
+251 DKTTHVAVESSNFK

>member
-20 TGDLEDRVTSLE
+20 TGELEDRVTSLE
-32 NRLDKLEAMVNDNV
+32 NRLDKLEALVNDNV
-46 TSIKAILE
+46 NSIKALVE

-67 TDNGYVINFSNGT
+67 TDNGYVIKFSDGT
-80 TATITNGQDGQDG
+80 TATIANGQDGAPGQDG
-93 QDGAPGKD
+93 QDGAPG
-101 GKDAVAPQIGVQEID
+101 
-116 GILYWTV
+116 
-123 NGELLK
+123 
-129 FNGENI
+129 
-135 RVTGNDGQDGT
+135 QD
-146 PGQDGQDG
+146 
-154 TPGQDGK
+154 GQDGK
-161 DGLTPQ
+161 DGITPQ
-167 FKVEDGKWYV
+167 FKVEEGKWYIS
-177 KFDGT
+177 FDG
-182 EWSEVGSAVTEV
+182 EVWSEVGSAVTEV

-211 DETTVEIPKTNA
+211 DDTTISIPKTNA
-223 FAIKLDQADAIELK
+223 FSLKLDQNDSIELK